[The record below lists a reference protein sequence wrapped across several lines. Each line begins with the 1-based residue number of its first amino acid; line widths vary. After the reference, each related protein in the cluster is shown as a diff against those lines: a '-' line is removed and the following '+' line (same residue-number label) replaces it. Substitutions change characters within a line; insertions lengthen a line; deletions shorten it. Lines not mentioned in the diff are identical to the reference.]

1 MADKTA
7 MQQLIRQLNGSIQL
21 IDEHGVLN
29 DYAQCRKEVYEVIR
43 DIATKL
49 LETEKQQILVARVTA
64 PLLPVDGK
72 DDYIKEAE
80 QYYSNKYG
88 SQP

>member
-7 MQQLIRQLNGSIQL
+7 MQQLLRQLNGSIQL

-43 DIATKL
+43 DIATPL
-49 LETEKQQILVARVTA
+49 LETERQQIIDAW
-64 PLLPVDGK
+64 
-72 DDYIKEAE
+72 DDFDIDTDFDNGE

>member
-29 DYAQCRKEVYEVIR
+29 DYAQCRKGVYEVIR
-43 DIATKL
+43 DITTSL
-49 LETEKQQILVARVTA
+49 LETERQQIIDAYNEG
-64 PLLPVDGK
+64 VDVVSK
-72 DDYIKEAE
+72 PNEPHIAE

-88 SQP
+88 SHP